1 MSDDEDDF
9 SGFGFTRQRRTLRS
23 CDFCRQRKIRCQKP
37 HSSTPDD
44 SPCSSCLKFGTQCI
58 YTHPVGKRGP
68 KNRLVEELR
77 RENAS
82 LRAQLRSPSIC
93 RRCSGP
99 MTHDDGPPRTVSS
112 HSTPESDTGSSEVT
126 EPPDAHDQD
135 FDGDELAAR
144 FSQFSLESMK
154 TSYFGSAFAPDLT
167 ATPLKE
173 NDDGRPLRS
182 RRRIY
187 WEMSPWDKEAYAIE
201 TPQYVFPPS
210 DLISSLL
217 SLYWTNFHTST
228 PILHRPSFEQSVA
241 EGLHKTDVAFGGTLL
256 SVLGLASR
264 YSNDPR
270 VLSDGDPL
278 SAGWKFIKQV
288 RILRR
293 LFDPTIYEV
302 QIYCLMSYYALGGSV
317 PQVAWVYIGL
327 GIRFLQQRGEYRR
340 KPKGHR
346 SCSEDELWKRAF
358 WSFAVLERMVCL
370 ILGHPMCLHVE
381 NYNVDFPLEVDDEY
395 WDRNF
400 VQPLGKPSRITY
412 FIWHLRLCEIIGD
425 ATRRLYGS
433 KKSKLL
439 LGWDGPDWEHRTV
452 IELDK
457 AMNDFM
463 DSIPSHIRWD
473 TRNLTQGIFFD
484 QAATLQLTY
493 NYARIAIHRPFI
505 HKATPELAKASLSI
519 CTSAARTALRIADTW
534 LSKLQRIPLYSLINP
549 VFISGIILVLNTIA
563 TKRAG
568 LPIDTIKEDLV
579 LIETAMEI
587 LKFAEYRLKTVGRL
601 RDLLGELRS
610 LDGPFPQNPSPQN
623 AEVGTNGTSN
633 GQDSFYS
640 QLPPSTG
647 YSDSVNSVGSSV
659 NTFYSQLPVT
669 TGYTNSV
676 LSAGHAQSGSSPLQ
690 PDPKLY
696 TFDGVLDDELL
707 SVWMTAPSDVSNL
720 HHWDAYLQTRNVST
734 ASADASWTGDYVR
747 ISQQ

>member
-1 MSDDEDDF
+1 MF
-9 SGFGFTRQRRTLRS
+9 NF
-23 CDFCRQRKIRCQKP
+23 
-37 HSSTPDD
+37 
-44 SPCSSCLKFGTQCI
+44 
-58 YTHPVGKRGP
+58 P
-68 KNRLVEELR
+68 KRLVEELR
-77 RENAS
+77 RENAF
-82 LRAQLRSPSIC
+82 LKAQLRSLSIC
-93 RRCSGP
+93 SRCSGP
-99 MTHDDGPPRTVSS
+99 LARDDGPPKTVFN
-112 HSTPESDTGSSEVT
+112 HSTPESDTASSEVT
-126 EPPDAHDQD
+126 EPPDAHEQD

-167 ATPLKE
+167 ATPLKDE
-173 NDDGRPLRS
+173 DDGRPLRS

-187 WEMSPWDKEAYAIE
+187 WEMSPWEKEAYAIE
-201 TPQYVFPPS
+201 TPRYVFPP
-210 DLISSLL
+210 
-217 SLYWTNFHTST
+217 TP
-228 PILHRPSFEQSVA
+228 PILHRPSFERSVA
-241 EGLHKTDVAFGGTLL
+241 EGLHTKDVAFAGTLL
-256 SVLGLASR
+256 CVLGLASR

-346 SCSEDELWKRAF
+346 SGSEDELWKRAF

-381 NYNVDFPLEVDDEY
+381 NYNVDLPLEVDDEY
-395 WDRNF
+395 WDQDF
-400 VQPLGKPSRITY
+400 VQPPGKPSRLTY

-425 ATRRLYGS
+425 TTRKLYGS

-439 LGWDGPDWEHRTV
+439 LGWDGPGWEQRTV
-452 IELDK
+452 LELDK
-457 AMNDFM
+457 AMNEFM

-473 TRNLTQGIFFD
+473 PKNLSQGIFFD

-519 CTSAARTALRIADTW
+519 CTTAARRALRIADTW
-534 LSKLQRIPLYSLINP
+534 LSKFQRTPLYSLINP

-601 RDLLGELRS
+601 RDLLGELRT
-610 LDGPFPQNPSPQN
+610 LDGPFPQSPSPRHT
-623 AEVGTNGTSN
+623 EVGTNGAGSN
-633 GQDSFYS
+633 VQDSFYS
-640 QLPPSTG
+640 QLPPSAA
-647 YSDSVNSVGSSV
+647 YADPVSSVGSSE
-659 NTFYSQLPVT
+659 NAFYSQLPVT
-669 TGYTNSV
+669 AGYANAV
-676 LSAGHAQSGSSPLQ
+676 LSSGHAQSGSSLHT
-690 PDPKLY
+690 DPKLF

-720 HHWDAYLQTRNVST
+720 HHWDTYLQNRNVNT
-734 ASADASWTGDYVR
+734 AVDPSWTGDSYR
-747 ISQQ
+747 IPSNDR